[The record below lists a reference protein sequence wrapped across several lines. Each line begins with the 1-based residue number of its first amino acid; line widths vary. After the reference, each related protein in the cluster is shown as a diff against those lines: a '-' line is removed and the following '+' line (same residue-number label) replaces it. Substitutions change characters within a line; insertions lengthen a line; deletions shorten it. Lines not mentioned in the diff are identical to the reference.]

1 VIRGRWQGF
10 RAGDA
15 ALGKAVC
22 FGFAAVFVSPI
33 RIKRVPNRLDDLR
46 YDIALASRMLAHEN
60 VLDAF
65 GHVSMRHPTD
75 PGRYLLSRS
84 RSPQLLEPD
93 DILEY
98 TLDSEP
104 VKPPISPMFAERVI
118 HGCIYEARPDVMA
131 VCHHHAAAVLPFC
144 VAAVPIEPVFHLGAA
159 SGETTPFWDQ
169 QDEFGDTNLLV
180 RLPEEGRSLARA
192 LGQHSAVLLN
202 RHGATVVGTD
212 IRELVSRC
220 IFMCQN
226 AVYQLQAHLLGRVD
240 KLRPGEVKLASTLN
254 SLPNVT
260 GRTWEYWTMRLAEA
274 GRLPPAGKPKSGR
287 TRPAAKAKRASAKTA
302 TRGRKRR

>member
-1 VIRGRWQGF
+1 MQDG
-10 RAGDA
+10 A
-15 ALGKAVC
+15 
-22 FGFAAVFVSPI
+22 
-33 RIKRVPNRLDDLR
+33 VPNSLHELR

-75 PGRYLLSRS
+75 RGRYFLPRS
-84 RSPQLLEPD
+84 RSPQLIEPD
-93 DILEY
+93 DIMEY

-104 VKPPISPMFAERVI
+104 VKPPSAPMFAERVI

-131 VCHHHAAAVLPFC
+131 VCHHHAPAVLPFC
-144 VAAVPIEPVFHLGAA
+144 VAGVPIEPVFHLGAA

-202 RHGATVVGTD
+202 RHGATVVGAD

-240 KLRPGEVKLASTLN
+240 KLRPGEVRLASTLN

-274 GRLPPAGKPKSGR
+274 GRLPPTGKARRAKSVVK
-287 TRPAAKAKRASAKTA
+287 TKRASAKKVA
-302 TRGRKRR
+302 RGKKRR

>member
-1 VIRGRWQGF
+1 
-10 RAGDA
+10 
-15 ALGKAVC
+15 
-22 FGFAAVFVSPI
+22 
-33 RIKRVPNRLDDLR
+33 VPNRLDDLR

-75 PGRYLLSRS
+75 PDRYLLSRS

-93 DILEY
+93 DIMEY

-104 VKPPISPMFAERVI
+104 VKPPTSPMFAERVI

-144 VAAVPIEPVFHLGAA
+144 VAGVPIEPVFHLGAA

-202 RHGATVVGTD
+202 RHGATVVGAD

-226 AVYQLQAHLLGRVD
+226 AVYQLQAHLLGKVD
-240 KLRPGEVKLASTLN
+240 KLRPGEVRLASTLN

-274 GRLPPAGKPKSGR
+274 GRLPPAGKARSGR
-287 TRPAAKAKRASAKTA
+287 TKPAAKAKRASAKKA
-302 TRGRKRR
+302 TRGKKRR

>member
-1 VIRGRWQGF
+1 VP
-10 RAGDA
+10 
-15 ALGKAVC
+15 
-22 FGFAAVFVSPI
+22 SP
-33 RIKRVPNRLDDLR
+33 LDDIR
-46 YDIALASRMLAHEN
+46 YDIALASRMLANEN

-75 PGRYLLSRS
+75 PGRYFLPRS
-84 RSPQLLEPD
+84 RSPQLIEAPD
-93 DILEY
+93 VLEY
-98 TLDSEP
+98 VLDSEP
-104 VKPPISPMFAERVI
+104 VRPTSERQFAERVI

-144 VAAVPIEPVFHLGAA
+144 VAGVPIEPVFHLGAA
-159 SGETTPFWDQ
+159 GGETTPFWDQ

-192 LGQHSAVLLN
+192 LGRHPAVLLN
-202 RHGATVVGTD
+202 RHGATVVGAD

-226 AVYQLQAHLLGRVD
+226 AVYQLQAHMLGKVD
-240 KLRPGEVKLASTLN
+240 KLTPGEVKLASTLN
-254 SLPNVT
+254 ALPNVT

-274 GRLPPAGKPKSGR
+274 GRLPRRAKS
-287 TRPAAKAKRASAKTA
+287 TRSAKAGGSSARKAS
-302 TRGRKRR
+302 TRRKRR